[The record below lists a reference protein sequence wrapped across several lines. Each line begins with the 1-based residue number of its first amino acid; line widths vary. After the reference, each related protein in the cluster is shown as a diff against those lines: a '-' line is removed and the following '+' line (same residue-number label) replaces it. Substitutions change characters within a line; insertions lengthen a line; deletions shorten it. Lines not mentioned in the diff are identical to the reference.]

1 MYSHLDFGLEN
12 DELYL
17 LTTHHL
23 KKNQNQKKIACYRA
37 YTHPTRRSTMPSR
50 SRSVTP
56 RRPRSVPPRRRASTR
71 LKQTADGSPEPREEQ
86 AAVLP
91 AAAPPTPLAVSQAVV
106 DFFNWISTFWPYK
119 PLWPLVALF
128 LLMKYEEVNNCAQG
142 FWHSLSYF
150 WHCSVLALL
159 ILVFCFTWEN
169 VWEKCY
175 QNKTQVMVSEA
186 NACST
191 LAALCTAMW
200 LAMYT
205 E

>member
-1 MYSHLDFGLEN
+1 
-12 DELYL
+12 
-17 LTTHHL
+17 
-23 KKNQNQKKIACYRA
+23 
-37 YTHPTRRSTMPSR
+37 MPSR

-86 AAVLP
+86 AAVKKKK
-91 AAAPPTPLAVSQAVV
+91 AAAPPTPSAVV

-200 LAMYT
+200 PAMYT
-205 E
+205 HRHRFDTTPFSPGSRSTPHHSFDHSLFY